1 MSDPRAPRQSAIATG
16 LLLFAIYL
24 ATGAP
29 SLTFWDASEFAT
41 AIATFGV
48 PHPPGTPLYVA
59 MGTAL
64 WHLVPGLSPAQAGTM
79 LSALSTAG
87 ACATA
92 AWLITRISG
101 VRRTGVIAGVAAGTM
116 GTVWM
121 NATETEVYA
130 VSLLCVAAQLAVAWR
145 AHAADDDRARVML
158 MFLAALSIPVHLSAL
173 VATPAALL
181 LANTD
186 GQGRVRWSAL
196 VASLALVGAT
206 IALSMAYVWM
216 ALALIALVAVSAL
229 AQAGLRP
236 SPAWLARA
244 AAVTLLGWS
253 AVMIML
259 VRARHLPFLNQGDP
273 GTVATLLDVMSRAQ
287 YDVAGL
293 WPRRAPIWLQLGNII
308 QYADWQVAL
317 SLWNDVTPSLLR
329 TPFSVLAGGLGVVG
343 AVAHWRAHPVTAR
356 ALTVLMLLATV
367 GVCLQLNLR
376 AGPSFGIGVLPA
388 TAVHEARERD
398 YFYALAFWGWGL
410 WIGIGAMAL
419 TTRSRAPN
427 WLAAAIPALLI
438 GGNWSA
444 VTRAVWPDRLLTTA
458 IAGELLEYVPRNG
471 LLLTAGD
478 NDTYPLWYRQAVDGH
493 RADVQVVV
501 MSLLPANW
509 YLRESARRVGPFATD
524 SGGQSDPLS
533 RAAWLAR
540 QKLDVRGGVAI
551 SILVDATTRT
561 ELGRL
566 AGITCWR
573 RAGLVDIGSAAREYC
588 PPRLD
593 AERSFASARRLQ
605 PYLSDAPRQSPDGMV
620 EAFMNVARCPGAV
633 ASFAMGGGAPADSAT
648 RTLLD
653 ITCNLR

>member
-1 MSDPRAPRQSAIATG
+1 
-16 LLLFAIYL
+16 
-24 ATGAP
+24 
-29 SLTFWDASEFAT
+29 
-41 AIATFGV
+41 
-48 PHPPGTPLYVA
+48 
-59 MGTAL
+59 
-64 WHLVPGLSPAQAGTM
+64 
-79 LSALSTAG
+79 
-87 ACATA
+87 
-92 AWLITRISG
+92 
-101 VRRTGVIAGVAAGTM
+101 
-116 GTVWM
+116 
-121 NATETEVYA
+121 
-130 VSLLCVAAQLAVAWR
+130 
-145 AHAADDDRARVML
+145 
-158 MFLAALSIPVHLSAL
+158 
-173 VATPAALL
+173 
-181 LANTD
+181 
-186 GQGRVRWSAL
+186 
-196 VASLALVGAT
+196 
-206 IALSMAYVWM
+206 
-216 ALALIALVAVSAL
+216 VAVSAL
-229 AQAGLRP
+229 APAGRRR

-273 GTVATLLDVMSRAQ
+273 GTVASLLDVMSRAQ

-293 WPRRAPIWLQLGNII
+293 WPRRAPLWLQLGNII

-343 AVAHWRAHPVTAR
+343 AVAHWRTHTVTAR

-388 TAVHEARERD
+388 TAAHEARERD

-410 WIGIGAMAL
+410 WIGIGAVAL

-427 WLAAAIPALLI
+427 WLAAAIPALVI

-444 VTRAVWPDRLLTTA
+444 VTRAAWPDRLLTTA
-458 IAGELLEYVPRNG
+458 IAGELLEHVPRNG

-524 SGGQSDPLS
+524 SGGQSDPLT

-551 SILVDATTRT
+551 SILVDAATRT

-573 RAGLVDIGSAAREYC
+573 RAGLIDIGTAAREFC

-620 EAFMNVARCPGAV
+620 VAFMNVARCPEAV